1 MLHRRNT
8 FVMIQEA
15 ITPKLKGLHL
25 LSLGLGIATTGA
37 VFVTLPMTQ
46 AASNKEAPP
55 MPLAMETSSP
65 VAELSMPK
73 PPEVIEYVFGPET
86 ITIEKEEPIELA
98 TSQAAIELTPTEI
111 SLTPSIGSLKID
123 ATLPPEFDQL

>member
-15 ITPKLKGLHL
+15 ITPKLNGLHL
-25 LSLGLGIATTGA
+25 LSLGLGVATTGV

-46 AASNKEAPP
+46 AASNKEMPP
-55 MPLAMETSSP
+55 MPLVMEASSP

-73 PPEVIEYVFGPET
+73 PPEVIEFVFGPEA

-98 TSQAAIELTPTEI
+98 ISQPAIELTPTEI

-123 ATLPPEFDQL
+123 ATLPPEFGQL